1 MYKKGDLSRP
11 AGRGCGGGGSDSA
24 VPPGRPLGVVS
35 TGRHDRWHH
44 RLSDRPP
51 RFVTPHLAR
60 TSNSNKL
67 ECFKTALTDFEHT
80 PRRRR
85 RIAHVTVSGQE
96 RNFFNRTAFRVWLG
110 SFKRLF
116 GGRLFKFTF
125 KQVFP
130 IFIRLHIKPIPLP
143 NFGVRSRPPPSPQNL
158 PSPSLHLKN
167 FIENESLIEVEN
179 SNYRNSIIQAAPNTF
194 Y

>member
-1 MYKKGDLSRP
+1 MIRYIETQRALCIKRAIYQDRWGGL
-11 AGRGCGGGGSDSA
+11 RGGCSDSA
-24 VPPGRPLGVVS
+24 APPGRPLGVVS

-85 RIAHVTVSGQE
+85 RIANVTVGSGAD
-96 RNFFNRTAFRVWLG
+96 FFQSRCG
-110 SFKRLF
+110 SCLVRM
-116 GGRLFKFTF
+116 
-125 KQVFP
+125 
-130 IFIRLHIKPIPLP
+130 IRE
-143 NFGVRSRPPPSPQNL
+143 FVRW
-158 PSPSLHLKN
+158 KV
-167 FIENESLIEVEN
+167 I
-179 SNYRNSIIQAAPNTF
+179 SISV
-194 Y
+194 